1 MSIISK
7 SLLHRI
13 RHKKRKRKGDYTPW
27 RKASAK
33 VIDIILAPSTGMEG
47 AVVESRDEGGYMH

>member
-1 MSIISK
+1 MYLCHIESDT
-7 SLLHRI
+7 
-13 RHKKRKRKGDYTPW
+13 KREREEGRER

>member
-1 MSIISK
+1 MYLCYIESEE
-7 SLLHRI
+7 RE
-13 RHKKRKRKGDYTPW
+13 REREDYTPW